1 MTKQDPGKALLENAY
16 QLQSP
21 EDNIA
26 YYEKLAASYD
36 EDFAEGLG
44 YALPDTVAKQF
55 HASCQAEDS
64 PILDVGC
71 GTGLLADALNTS
83 GLTID
88 GIDISD
94 AMLALAE
101 RKQNYRRLMKVD
113 LTQPLDSEMEK
124 YGAILSCGTFTH
136 GHLGPDALVRL
147 LGIAKRNGLFVISI
161 NKEHFRQ
168 LGFESVL
175 QKLKKDKAIHALIT
189 EELNIY
195 NASDHEHSADKGLI
209 VTFRTA

>member
-1 MTKQDPGKALLENAY
+1 MSKQDPGKALLENAY

-26 YYEKLAASYD
+26 YYAKLAASYD

-44 YALPDTVAKQF
+44 YALPAAVAKQF
-55 HASCQAEDS
+55 HASYQTEDG

-83 GLTID
+83 GLIID

-94 AMLALAE
+94 AMLTLAE
-101 RKQNYRRLMKVD
+101 RKQKYRQLLKVD
-113 LTQPLDSEMEK
+113 LTQPLNSAMEK

-147 LGIAKRNGLFVISI
+147 LDVANHNALFVISI
-161 NKEHFRQ
+161 NKEHFSK

-175 QKLKKDKAIHALIT
+175 QKLHKEKTINALNN

-195 NASDHEHSADKGLI
+195 NAPDHEHSADKGLI